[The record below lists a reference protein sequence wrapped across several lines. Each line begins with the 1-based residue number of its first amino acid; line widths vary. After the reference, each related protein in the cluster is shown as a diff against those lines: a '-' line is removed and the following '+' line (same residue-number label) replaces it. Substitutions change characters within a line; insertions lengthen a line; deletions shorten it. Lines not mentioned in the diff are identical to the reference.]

1 MQEVF
6 LNIANSRLTFTGS
19 HFWKTQKWNIM
30 WSNQCRTITHGN
42 PPTQKKKKV
51 SAQQP
56 APHDLAELL
65 LSGKT
70 LELDCA
76 VGNKRKS
83 GRVSFPADVRHNL
96 VEAKGEAYSVPSWLT
111 KCLLFL
117 SFCELRQIRWIFL
130 SLRERS
136 KVLLLG
142 WCNNTC
148 IMPNWSK
155 IGPQRRTVNI
165 LSKLPSFQRLF
176 YLTAPHWCLWSSA
189 IPRILAVERKPYL
202 LCHRFWDPST
212 ACLCSLLQCLTRC
225 S

>member
-1 MQEVF
+1 MLWVT
-6 LNIANSRLTFTGS
+6 R
-19 HFWKTQKWNIM
+19 
-30 WSNQCRTITHGN
+30 
-42 PPTQKKKKV
+42 
-51 SAQQP
+51 
-56 APHDLAELL
+56 
-65 LSGKT
+65 GKA
-70 LELDCA
+70 A
-76 VGNKRKS
+76 V
-83 GRVSFPADVRHNL
+83 VSFPADVRHNL

-117 SFCELRQIRWIFL
+117 SFCELRKIRWILL

-176 YLTAPHWCLWSSA
+176 YLTAPHWYLWSST

-202 LCHRFWDPST
+202 LCHHFWDPST